1 MVRSYREL
9 EVWQK
14 GMDLVVAIY
23 AATKEFP
30 ADERFGL
37 CSQVQRAAVSVPSNI
52 AEGQSRTSTKEFLH
66 HLSIARGS
74 LAEIETQI
82 EIAARLGYVPTPTDR
97 QLATDAATVGR
108 LLSGLIRSL
117 RRKLEAGG

>member
-23 AATKEFP
+23 AATKKFP

-37 CSQVQRAAVSVPSNI
+37 CSQLQRAAVSVPSNI
-52 AEGQSRTSTKEFLH
+52 AEGQSRTSTKEFVH

-82 EIAARLGYVPTPTDR
+82 EIAVRLGYIPNPDDE
-97 QLATDAATVGR
+97 QLAAEAATVGR
-108 LLSGLIRSL
+108 MLSGLIRSL